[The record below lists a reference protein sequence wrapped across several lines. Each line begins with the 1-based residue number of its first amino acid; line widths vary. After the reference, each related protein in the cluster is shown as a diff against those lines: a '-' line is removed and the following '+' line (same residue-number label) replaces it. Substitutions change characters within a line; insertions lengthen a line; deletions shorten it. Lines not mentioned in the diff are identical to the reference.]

1 MLSARYPLC
10 AIRLPMND
18 PAPVGGQVI
27 GQRLD
32 LGSRHTSKQIIE
44 MVKGKVFEHLF
55 LRELLVQTGGVTF
68 KTKRNDQ

>member
-1 MLSARYPLC
+1 
-10 AIRLPMND
+10 MND
-18 PAPVGGQVI
+18 AAPVGGQVI

-55 LRELLVQTGGVTF
+55 LKELLVQTGGASF
-68 KTKRNDQ
+68 NLKRND